1 MANRASY
8 NVLQQPQGHHSHT
21 ATIDTEP
28 PRKKHATNRE
38 TESYTPPHVAERG
51 MDGGHLELLCSAATD
66 HEEDG
71 ASRTG
76 VASPAT
82 HDPRLDEVATC
93 AWTPAED
100 DAVCAYVSSWSV
112 AARRVVDLGA
122 EEIDLGAEEIVKG
135 RLNSEVVKRWNAHT
149 LPTAQCEWTFAED
162 LRLVRMSESKYA
174 ACEPLTFRVSI
185 FNMYGMSSGVW
196 RDLATLKAR
205 RDELARAP
213 WTLAEDVL
221 LERFS
226 ENGFSGDWIFT
237 PLKSIFAAEPGGACN
252 ANRMER
258 FRSFVCKG
266 LESWMQAKAL
276 AVVGPNAFC
285 AKELLAGRTI
295 LLRSP
300 GALNARMKWT
310 KLLLEHC
317 GAEHWSMRRELH
329 ACGLGLVQVDRLTLA
344 ARSATPA
351 LHRARWEVVN
361 THNAAKMI
369 LDFAMPRATPTS
381 DEIAR
386 TVRMV
391 IAHDK
396 IGVHRAL
403 RVHGL
408 VRNRAVFSPPSTR
421 TRVLTPPPPL
431 PLCTYPPR
439 SPRTCDA
446 KAQELTTRRTKA
458 QRS

>member
-1 MANRASY
+1 M
-8 NVLQQPQGHHSHT
+8 LQQPQGHHSHT

-76 VASPAT
+76 VASTAT

-100 DAVCAYVSSWSV
+100 DAVCACVSSWSV
-112 AARRVVDLGA
+112 AAHRVVDLGA

-221 LERFS
+221 LARFS
-226 ENGFSGDWIFT
+226 GVDFSVNESA
-237 PLKSIFAAEPGGACN
+237 SIFAAEPGGAWN

-258 FRSFVCKG
+258 IRSFVCKE
-266 LESWMQAKAL
+266 LESLPHASSS
-276 AVVGPNAFC
+276 FC

-310 KLLLEHC
+310 KLLRKHC

-408 VRNRAVFSPPSTR
+408 VRNRAVFSSFHARPRANHS
-421 TRVLTPPPPL
+421 PL
-431 PLCTYPPR
+431 PLYTYPPR

-446 KAQELTTRRTKA
+446 KAKELTT
-458 QRS
+458 